1 MNLNKLAEYI
11 RFMSNKDNEFK
22 CAKCPANE
30 GLGDDVFNICY
41 PCGQQNCWV
50 TVHCEREDYDRVE
63 YEERSKT

>member
-1 MNLNKLAEYI
+1 MDLNKLAEYI

-41 PCGQQNCWV
+41 PCGQQNC
-50 TVHCEREDYDRVE
+50 
-63 YEERSKT
+63 